1 MLSPEEMRMDY
12 VGKAEGLTLVVP
24 VGKYGDWFLV
34 TTADATPAAI
44 FLEGD
49 QRFVAIDCSDNT
61 NYKGLLIPNVRIEV
75 DETSV
80 YDAVS
85 NYPPP
90 GMIVRKNDG
99 LFVGAS
105 GRPHGDAERSFCR
118 AARTGC
124 KRRQPFRRLQQMA
137 DRAGKRTPPAHTQD
151 HRPHA
156 EIKVSCRL
164 LC

>member
-24 VGKYGDWFLV
+24 VGRYGDWFLV

-80 YDAVS
+80 YDTVS

-90 GMIVRKNDG
+90 GMVVRHNDG
-99 LFVGAS
+99 LFVAASADRMGMRSDLFAVQRGLAAS
-105 GRPHGDAERSFCR
+105 GVNLSAGFSKWQIVLGSAPHQRIFKTIDL
-118 AARTGC
+118 
-124 KRRQPFRRLQQMA
+124 LQ
-137 DRAGKRTPPAHTQD
+137 K
-151 HRPHA
+151 
-156 EIKVSCRL
+156 
-164 LC
+164 